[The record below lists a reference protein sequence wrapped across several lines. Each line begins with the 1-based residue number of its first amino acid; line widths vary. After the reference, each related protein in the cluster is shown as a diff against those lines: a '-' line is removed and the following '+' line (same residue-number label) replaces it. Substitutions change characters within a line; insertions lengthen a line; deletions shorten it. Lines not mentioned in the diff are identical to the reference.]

1 MFKLFHGMTDSTIVN
16 GVIPPIRRVA
26 KKNKLELLDLH
37 EVIIDEKYM
46 SADGAHPNEHGAKEL
61 AKAVEAIIRGVR
73 SKK

>member
-1 MFKLFHGMTDSTIVN
+1 MTDSTIVN

-26 KKNKLELLDLH
+26 KRNKLELLDLH

-46 SADGAHPNEHGAKEL
+46 SADGVHPNEHCAKEL
-61 AKAVEAIIRGVR
+61 AKAVEAIIRGAR